1 MVDQELE
8 LGLMSMAA
16 PIQDGSGRVVAA
28 VNISLRTQSVLGGK
42 ESLDAVREVLLA
54 TAARISADVAVTG

>member
-1 MVDQELE
+1 
-8 LGLMSMAA
+8 MSMAA